1 MPRQSTQFQRG
12 NPGGGRPKG
21 SKNKI
26 SEDFLQDFHAAW
38 LTHGK
43 AALEKL
49 IEERPSEFVKIAA
62 GLIPKDF
69 HIQQAVAEHPVISI
83 AIDPLSDLAKRL
95 QNAGSMPPPTSAA
108 GPSD

>member
-1 MPRQSTQFQRG
+1 M
-12 NPGGGRPKG
+12 
-21 SKNKI
+21 I
-26 SEDFLQDFHAAW
+26 L
-38 LTHGK
+38 
-43 AALEKL
+43 
-49 IEERPSEFVKIAA
+49 ERPSEFVKIAA